1 MHLARPSLL
10 VALGFSVGRVLTSPH
25 GQAHGPRRRYND
37 DASTTK
43 DDLALVTN
51 APGPPTIQPGIPA
64 LQPSI
69 PTTGVASL
77 DIPPAQQTSSWR
89 SVHPS
94 VPPVKDPQPSNP
106 VLTSSLAAISSSS
119 NTSPVSASVSGPAT
133 TSTSIPFLS
142 ELMSQLASQPLTT
155 KASSIYA
162 PTLVSNSAAS
172 ESESPRIL
180 SKPGATSG
188 SDPILPTGSY
198 PETVSS
204 PVSTPSMLT
213 YSFTLPPYS
222 NGLDTSGIVESWTR
236 ISPAEDKDKPSATV
250 YSYNLPPYTPKI
262 PTYVA
267 TSAGTAPVD
276 MTSGAPGS
284 PGGVAPTNRIFLQ
297 QGFVDPTKDPVA
309 VTSSMVP
316 VYSPACLGNAYG
328 GGYVITPTLSLANT
342 NATGIAKIPP
352 AYGFSYKFEPTV
364 SPGYGGAVVIMDTKA
379 PVPTVSSQPSPGLPS
394 KDVVYSSLRATQSV
408 GADSETLVPLKDATS
423 TGNLTPHVTPGVT
436 QASGAVTGS
445 HPSAKDEPIN
455 PSGPSLLSNDA
466 PPVNTPDHVSIPTG
480 SIMYGMNTQD
490 ISISS
495 LGSGSLHPSR
505 SSAGIPPLEKDRPT
519 ASPAVPASTLPTD
532 TIGLTLSGSGIS
544 TPLPVST
551 KSLGAYGGP
560 TAPSKDIRVTT
571 PGDGMPTT
579 ARDSPNSNV
588 AGPVPLSTA
597 VTGSGD
603 LVNGDMNNKD
613 AYSIHAGVTSST
625 ALGAV
630 TISRST
636 STKIVSAV
644 ATVLPQ
650 GEYQKAAV
658 AFDSTVTDAYGT
670 VSAQRSSSKINSTFL
685 LSNDESG
692 VTPFQGKSARLTAS
706 VVMVFTI
713 IFFVCLLSGYA

>member
-1 MHLARPSLL
+1 M
-10 VALGFSVGRVLTSPH
+10 
-25 GQAHGPRRRYND
+25 
-37 DASTTK
+37 
-43 DDLALVTN
+43 
-51 APGPPTIQPGIPA
+51 
-64 LQPSI
+64 
-69 PTTGVASL
+69 
-77 DIPPAQQTSSWR
+77 
-89 SVHPS
+89 
-94 VPPVKDPQPSNP
+94 
-106 VLTSSLAAISSSS
+106 
-119 NTSPVSASVSGPAT
+119 
-133 TSTSIPFLS
+133 
-142 ELMSQLASQPLTT
+142 
-155 KASSIYA
+155 
-162 PTLVSNSAAS
+162 
-172 ESESPRIL
+172 
-180 SKPGATSG
+180 
-188 SDPILPTGSY
+188 PTGSY

-588 AGPVPLSTA
+588 AGTLLFSSGKGSPQSSETTSRVLLPSSHASVSPEALWTTSRGGSLGTNAMISSLFISQNGADGHSSVPTTRVKSVIVTTSTTWCPSTAPDHLSVISSILGPVPLSTA